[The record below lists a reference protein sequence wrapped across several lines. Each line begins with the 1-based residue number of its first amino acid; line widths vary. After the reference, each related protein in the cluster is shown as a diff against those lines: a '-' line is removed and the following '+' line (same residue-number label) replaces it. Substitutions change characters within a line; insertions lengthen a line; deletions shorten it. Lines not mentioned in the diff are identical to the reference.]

1 MDVKIIVNLT
11 FIGIIFATKGIKEP
25 LKIMRDTMR
34 HRNRFN
40 HNYRKTDMDTKNNQK
55 ETMDEK
61 PIVEDN
67 TDENVVVSDDFAGD
81 TEDTQAE
88 QEVDTLENQLVDLQ
102 NEVEKQKKEY
112 LFLAADF
119 DNYRKRTVKEKAEI
133 IKNAGENVLKGLLP
147 ILDDFERGIK
157 AAESDANSES
167 MLEGMKLI
175 YNKLAKYME
184 SMGVK
189 EMNSTGEAFDADLHE
204 AIAQVPAPSEDMK
217 GKVLDTVQKGYMIN
231 DKVLRHA
238 KVAVAQ

>member
-1 MDVKIIVNLT
+1 
-11 FIGIIFATKGIKEP
+11 
-25 LKIMRDTMR
+25 
-34 HRNRFN
+34 
-40 HNYRKTDMDTKNNQK
+40 MDTKNNQE
-55 ETMDEK
+55 ETMEEK

-81 TEDTQAE
+81 TVDTQAE
-88 QEVDTLENQLVDLQ
+88 QEVNTLEGQLVNLQ

-112 LFLAADF
+112 LFLAAEF
-119 DNYRKRTVKEKAEI
+119 DNYRKRTLKEKAEI
-133 IKNAGENVLKGLLP
+133 IKNGGENVLKGLLP

-157 AAESDANSES
+157 AAESDANAES

-175 YNKLAKYME
+175 YNKLVKYME

-189 EMNSTGEAFDADLHE
+189 EMNSTGETFDADLHE

>member
-1 MDVKIIVNLT
+1 
-11 FIGIIFATKGIKEP
+11 
-25 LKIMRDTMR
+25 MRR
-34 HRNRFN
+34 NNRFN
-40 HNYRKTDMDTKNNQK
+40 HNRNYRKTDMDTKNNQ
-55 ETMDEK
+55 EEAMAEK
-61 PIVEDN
+61 HIVEDN

-88 QEVDTLENQLVDLQ
+88 QEVNTLENQLVELQ

-157 AAESDANSES
+157 AAESDANAES

-175 YNKLAKYME
+175 YNKLVKYME

-189 EMNSTGEAFDADLHE
+189 EMNSTGETFDADLHE